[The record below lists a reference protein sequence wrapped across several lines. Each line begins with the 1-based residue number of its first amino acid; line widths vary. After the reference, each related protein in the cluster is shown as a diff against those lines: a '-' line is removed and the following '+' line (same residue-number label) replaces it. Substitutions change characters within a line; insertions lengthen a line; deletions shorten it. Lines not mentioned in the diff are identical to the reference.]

1 MTVINLVIYVNK
13 LKALNLREI
22 DSLHP
27 SLKKKN
33 RATGG
38 GQYMDDTM
46 FIVYQQAS
54 QILTTAN
61 CIVSVTDYN

>member
-27 SLKKKN
+27 SLKKKKSSY
-33 RATGG
+33 GG

-54 QILTTAN
+54 QILTTVN